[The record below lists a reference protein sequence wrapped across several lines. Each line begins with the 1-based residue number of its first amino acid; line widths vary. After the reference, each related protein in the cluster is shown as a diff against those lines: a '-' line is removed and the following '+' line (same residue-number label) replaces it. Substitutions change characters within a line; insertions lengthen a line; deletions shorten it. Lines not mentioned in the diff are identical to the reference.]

1 MSFREKYFSDY
12 RAETT
17 LHPNG
22 RGYKVEY
29 VYCGDWYCWDLAKP
43 DFLRFK
49 GAMLLLCGAELVVYA
64 ICALQ
69 YAPANTSPIVAA
81 GGLLAIIAQ
90 IFQWIGLVQLCL
102 SRRKVKAIATRYG
115 QSCVAAPACARR
127 CWRLPPVAAF
137 CGKAGCWLPGTRW
150 MRCWLMRC
158 IAKSRGLHFL
168 CCPATEALL
177 LRIEHFAAF
186 CA

>member
-22 RGYKVEY
+22 KGYKVEY

-64 ICALQ
+64 I
-69 YAPANTSPIVAA
+69 
-81 GGLLAIIAQ
+81 
-90 IFQWIGLVQLCL
+90 
-102 SRRKVKAIATRYG
+102 
-115 QSCVAAPACARR
+115 
-127 CWRLPPVAAF
+127 
-137 CGKAGCWLPGTRW
+137 
-150 MRCWLMRC
+150 
-158 IAKSRGLHFL
+158 
-168 CCPATEALL
+168 
-177 LRIEHFAAF
+177 
-186 CA
+186 

>member
-49 GAMLLLCGAELVVYA
+49 GAMLLLCGAELVGICNLCAA
-64 ICALQ
+64 ICASQHVAYCCSGRFAGDHCTDFSVDWSCAALPEPPQ
-69 YAPANTSPIVAA
+69 GQGPRLPRDMGKAAWQLLPVRGAA
-81 GGLLAIIAQ
+81 GGCRLWLPFAARLAAGCRVRDGCVAGLCDVSQ
-90 IFQWIGLVQLCL
+90 NQGAYIFSVAR
-102 SRRKVKAIATRYG
+102 RRK
-115 QSCVAAPACARR
+115 
-127 CWRLPPVAAF
+127 
-137 CGKAGCWLPGTRW
+137 
-150 MRCWLMRC
+150 
-158 IAKSRGLHFL
+158 HFY
-168 CCPATEALL
+168 
-177 LRIEHFAAF
+177 
-186 CA
+186 

>member
-102 SRRKVKAIATRYG
+102 SRRKVKDRDCHEIWAK
-115 QSCVAAPACARR
+115 PR
-127 CWRLPPVAAF
+127 C
-137 CGKAGCWLPGTRW
+137 
-150 MRCWLMRC
+150 
-158 IAKSRGLHFL
+158 SS
-168 CCPATEALL
+168 
-177 LRIEHFAAF
+177 
-186 CA
+186 

>member
-1 MSFREKYFSDY
+1 MSFREKYFSDC

-22 RGYKVEY
+22 KGYKVEY

-102 SRRKVKAIATRYG
+102 SRRKVKDRDCHEIWAKLRLG
-115 QSCVAAPACARR
+115 RARR

-168 CCPATEALL
+168 CCPATEALS

-186 CA
+186 RV

>member
-81 GGLLAIIAQ
+81 GGSLAIIAQ

-102 SRRKVKAIATRYG
+102 SRRKVKDRDCHEIWAKLRG
-115 QSCVAAPACARR
+115 NSCLCAALLAVSACGCLLRQG
-127 CWRLPPVAAF
+127 WLLAAGYAMDALLAYAMYRKIKGLTF
-137 CGKAGCWLPGTRW
+137 SLLPGDGST
-150 MRCWLMRC
+150 
-158 IAKSRGLHFL
+158 F
-168 CCPATEALL
+168 TED
-177 LRIEHFAAF
+177 
-186 CA
+186 

>member
-102 SRRKVKAIATRYG
+102 SRQGQGPRLPRDMGKAAWQLLPVRG
-115 QSCVAAPACARR
+115 AAGGCRLWLPFAARLAAGCRVRDGCVAGLCDVSQNQGAYIFSVARR
-127 CWRLPPVAAF
+127 R
-137 CGKAGCWLPGTRW
+137 K
-150 MRCWLMRC
+150 
-158 IAKSRGLHFL
+158 HFY
-168 CCPATEALL
+168 
-177 LRIEHFAAF
+177 
-186 CA
+186 

>member
-102 SRRKVKAIATRYG
+102 SRRKVKDRDCHEIWAKLRGSSCLWLPFAARLAAG
-115 QSCVAAPACARR
+115 CRVRDGCVAGLCDVSQNQGAYIFSVARR
-127 CWRLPPVAAF
+127 R
-137 CGKAGCWLPGTRW
+137 K
-150 MRCWLMRC
+150 
-158 IAKSRGLHFL
+158 HFY
-168 CCPATEALL
+168 
-177 LRIEHFAAF
+177 
-186 CA
+186 

>member
-1 MSFREKYFSDY
+1 M
-12 RAETT
+12 
-17 LHPNG
+17 
-22 RGYKVEY
+22 
-29 VYCGDWYCWDLAKP
+29 YCGDWYCWDLAKP

-102 SRRKVKAIATRYG
+102 SRPQGQGPRLPRDMGKAAWQLRLCAALLAVAACGCLLRQGWLLAAGYADG
-115 QSCVAAPACARR
+115 CVAGLCDVSQNQGAYIFSVARR
-127 CWRLPPVAAF
+127 R
-137 CGKAGCWLPGTRW
+137 K
-150 MRCWLMRC
+150 
-158 IAKSRGLHFL
+158 HFY
-168 CCPATEALL
+168 
-177 LRIEHFAAF
+177 
-186 CA
+186 

>member
-22 RGYKVEY
+22 KGYKVEY

-49 GAMLLLCGAELVVYA
+49 GARLLLCGAELVVYA
-64 ICALQ
+64 ICALH

-102 SRRKVKAIATRYG
+102 SRRKVKDRDCHEIWAKLRGSSCLCAALLAGNAMAFDSEAFWQKNAGCRVRDG
-115 QSCVAAPACARR
+115 CVAGLCDVSQNQGAYIFSVARR
-127 CWRLPPVAAF
+127 R
-137 CGKAGCWLPGTRW
+137 K
-150 MRCWLMRC
+150 
-158 IAKSRGLHFL
+158 HFY
-168 CCPATEALL
+168 
-177 LRIEHFAAF
+177 
-186 CA
+186 

>member
-102 SRRKVKAIATRYG
+102 SRRKVKDRDCHEIWAKLRGSSCLCAAGGCRLWLPFAARLAAG
-115 QSCVAAPACARR
+115 CRVRDGCVAGLCDVSQNQGAYIFSVARR
-127 CWRLPPVAAF
+127 R
-137 CGKAGCWLPGTRW
+137 K
-150 MRCWLMRC
+150 
-158 IAKSRGLHFL
+158 HFY
-168 CCPATEALL
+168 
-177 LRIEHFAAF
+177 
-186 CA
+186 

>member
-1 MSFREKYFSDY
+1 MPDLNTAVLRRLASFNFFFYNGRKSAEKEFPAMSFREKYFSDY

-69 YAPANTSPIVAA
+69 YAPDRKSTRLNSSHKHR
-81 GGLLAIIAQ
+81 
-90 IFQWIGLVQLCL
+90 
-102 SRRKVKAIATRYG
+102 SRMPSSA
-115 QSCVAAPACARR
+115 
-127 CWRLPPVAAF
+127 
-137 CGKAGCWLPGTRW
+137 
-150 MRCWLMRC
+150 
-158 IAKSRGLHFL
+158 
-168 CCPATEALL
+168 
-177 LRIEHFAAF
+177 
-186 CA
+186 

>member
-69 YAPANTSPIVAA
+69 QKATCLPVHIAAHRLHIPQAP
-81 GGLLAIIAQ
+81 
-90 IFQWIGLVQLCL
+90 
-102 SRRKVKAIATRYG
+102 RRTKA
-115 QSCVAAPACARR
+115 
-127 CWRLPPVAAF
+127 
-137 CGKAGCWLPGTRW
+137 
-150 MRCWLMRC
+150 
-158 IAKSRGLHFL
+158 
-168 CCPATEALL
+168 ALL
-177 LRIEHFAAF
+177 P
-186 CA
+186 

>member
-64 ICALQ
+64 ICALP
-69 YAPANTSPIVAA
+69 YAPAN
-81 GGLLAIIAQ
+81 
-90 IFQWIGLVQLCL
+90 
-102 SRRKVKAIATRYG
+102 TRYG